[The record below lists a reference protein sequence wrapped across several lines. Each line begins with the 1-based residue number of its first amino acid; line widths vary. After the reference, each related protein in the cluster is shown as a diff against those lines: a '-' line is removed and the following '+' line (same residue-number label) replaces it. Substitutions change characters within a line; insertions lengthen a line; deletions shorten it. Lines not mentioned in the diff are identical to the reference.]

1 MPKHSNLL
9 SLGEQLKSLRE
20 QAGLSIEDLANKTG
34 IQKKHLEWLE
44 GEQFDLLPPA
54 VYVRGFVIRWA
65 EACASEAQDVLLQF
79 ERMNALVLRARNKER
94 AWRLP
99 TPPFVITGRML
110 VLALLATFAVFGASY
125 LGLRYASISGAPS
138 IEIISPFNL
147 EEVASSEWLVVE
159 GNSRNLKSLVVSG
172 REVAMEENGS
182 FRANIAL
189 NEGVNTVRIEGE
201 GRNGEKVEVL
211 RKVIWI
217 K

>member
-1 MPKHSNLL
+1 MPKRSNLL
-9 SLGEQLKSLRE
+9 SLGKQLKSLRE
-20 QAGLSIEDLANKTG
+20 QAGLGIEDLANKTG

-44 GEQFDLLPPA
+44 EEQFDLLPPA
-54 VYVRGFVIRWA
+54 VYVRGFVTRWA
-65 EACASEAQDVLLQF
+65 EACASEAQDALLQF
-79 ERMNALVLRARNKER
+79 ERMNALVLRGQNKER

-99 TPPFVITGRML
+99 IPPLVITGRML
-110 VLALLATFAVFGASY
+110 VLSLLIVFAIFGASY

-147 EEVASSEWLVVE
+147 EEVTSSEWLIIE
-159 GNSRNLKSLVVSG
+159 GNSRNLKSLIVSG
-172 REVAMEENGS
+172 RETTLAVNGS